1 MIFEV
6 QSYWLIFQDMVYSLG
21 VGFIAGFINQLLAV
35 FLYKNKKAV
44 FVRDIIMSIVFA
56 VLVFSYTVSF
66 ANYKVLRW
74 YNVLF
79 ALIGLVLFTPCFS
92 KGGHLMVLLVAS
104 SAVFMVRTAKHN
116 IVKMFSRCR
125 EKRRKNLKQT
135 NCEKSNDVLKNEDIL
150 LYN

>member
-6 QSYWLIFQDMVYSLG
+6 QSYALIFQDMVYSLG
-21 VGFIAGFINQLLAV
+21 VGFLVGFINQLLAV

-44 FVRDIIMSIVFA
+44 FVRDIIMSIIFT

-79 ALIGLVLFTPCFS
+79 ALIGLILFTPCFS
-92 KGGHLMVLLVAS
+92 KGGHLLVLLFAS
-104 SAVFMVRTAKHN
+104 LVVFMLRTTKRC
-116 IVKMFSRCR
+116 VFEFFSTRK
-125 EKRRKNLKQT
+125 EKIRKNLKQT
-135 NCEKSNDVLKNEDIL
+135 NCEKSDEVLKTEDIL

>member
-6 QSYWLIFQDMVYSLG
+6 QSYALIFQDMVYSLG
-21 VGFIAGFINQLLAV
+21 VGFLAGFINQLLAV

-44 FVRDIIMSIVFA
+44 FVRDVIMSIIFT

-79 ALIGLVLFTPCFS
+79 ALIGLILFTPCFS
-92 KGGHLMVLLVAS
+92 KGGHLLVLLFAS
-104 SAVFMVRTAKHN
+104 LVVFMLRTTKQR
-116 IVKMFSRCR
+116 IFGFFSTPK
-125 EKRRKNLKQT
+125 EKIRKNLKQT
-135 NCEKSNDVLKNEDIL
+135 NCEKSDEVLKTEDIL